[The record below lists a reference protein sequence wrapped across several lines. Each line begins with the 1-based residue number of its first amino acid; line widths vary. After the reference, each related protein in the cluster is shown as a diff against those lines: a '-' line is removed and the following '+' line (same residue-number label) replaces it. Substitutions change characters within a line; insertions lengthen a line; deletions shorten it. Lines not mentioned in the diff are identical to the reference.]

1 MGKVLTAKPRYA
13 ERAAREH
20 GRREP
25 SLFSGDRLVITLVSG
40 PGAEEQELE
49 T

>member
-25 SLFSGDRLVITLVSG
+25 SLFSGDRLVITAAGS
-40 PGAEEQELE
+40 PGAEERGLKI
-49 T
+49 